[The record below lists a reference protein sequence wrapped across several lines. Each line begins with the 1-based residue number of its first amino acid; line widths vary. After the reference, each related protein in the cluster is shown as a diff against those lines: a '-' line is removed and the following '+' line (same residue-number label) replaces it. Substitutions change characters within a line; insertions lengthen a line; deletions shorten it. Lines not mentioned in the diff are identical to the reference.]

1 MIINPRSRIPGVQG
15 DPAEVWER
23 SAHRENPP
31 GSSSSMHSDIIRREN
46 LLGTSESLRS
56 IPGSASSMVPGSRDH
71 IAVPRSTEDIRESM
85 LPGSQGMLP
94 GSQGRMIPG
103 SHTSYY
109 SAQSTQRRD
118 VPPRS
123 DNSISTSLP
132 HLGGFDFVP
141 TASSLSSTHSHNVY
155 ASPAASMPNSQNLGG
170 YPGTSSTSAMR
181 HQQTDA
187 DTHRFHWGSD
197 RIARYLLPY
206 REYAHSAGDI
216 NLLARVLELCRV
228 SEADSET
235 AKLLLRAL
243 KFLRLCDY
251 SSEDICSTMAHATA
265 YFVDAFSLCGNQMD
279 SCEVGNVLT
288 TLMFIAHCYVQ
299 DETCPLHVW
308 HQHLFKSYCPIRT
321 LNVAIVRLME
331 IRRYM
336 LRLEQDDFDRRYFSL
351 LQAAQKQAAFE
362 LKETPRHVDVEL
374 SNQVVSPSRSSQPP
388 EEQGAD
394 ALLSRLLENFRMH

>member
-1 MIINPRSRIPGVQG
+1 MIINPRTRIPGVQG
-15 DPAEVWER
+15 DPVEVWER

-31 GSSSSMHSDIIRREN
+31 GSNSSLHSDIIRREN
-46 LLGTSESLRS
+46 LLGTSSS
-56 IPGSASSMVPGSRDH
+56 IPGSASSMVPGSRDN
-71 IAVPRSTEDIRESM
+71 IAVPSSMESIRENM
-85 LPGSQGMLP
+85 IPGSLE
-94 GSQGRMIPG
+94 RMIPG
-103 SHTSYY
+103 SHASFH
-109 SAQSTQRRD
+109 SAHSTLRRD

-132 HLGGFDFVP
+132 HLGAADFVP

-155 ASPAASMPNSQNLGG
+155 ASPAASLPNSQNLGG

-181 HQQTDA
+181 HQQTGT
-187 DTHRFHWGSD
+187 DTHRFHWDSD

-206 REYAHSAGDI
+206 REYAHSGEDI

-243 KFLRLCDY
+243 KFLWLCDY

-308 HQHLFKSYCPIRT
+308 HQHLFKSYCPLRT
-321 LNVAIVRLME
+321 LNVAIIRLME
-331 IRRYM
+331 IRRYV

-362 LKETPRHVDVEL
+362 LKDPPRHVDVEL
-374 SNQVVSPSRSSQPP
+374 SNQVVSPSRSSQPL

>member
-1 MIINPRSRIPGVQG
+1 MIINPRGRISGMQG
-15 DPAEVWER
+15 DPVEAWER
-23 SAHRENPP
+23 NAHRENPP
-31 GSSSSMHSDIIRREN
+31 GSASSLHSDIIRREN
-46 LLGTSESLRS
+46 LLGTSSS
-56 IPGSASSMVPGSRDH
+56 IPGSASSMVPGSRDNL
-71 IAVPRSTEDIRESM
+71 AMPGSTEGIRESM
-85 LPGSQGMLP
+85 IPGSRE
-94 GSQGRMIPG
+94 RMIPG
-103 SHTSYY
+103 SHTSFH
-109 SAQSTQRRD
+109 SAHSTLRRD

-123 DNSISTSLP
+123 ENSISTSLP
-132 HLGGFDFVP
+132 HLGGGDFVP

-155 ASPAASMPNSQNLGG
+155 ASPAPSLPNSQNLGG
-170 YPGTSSTSAMR
+170 YPGR
-181 HQQTDA
+181 HQQAGA
-187 DTHRFHWGSD
+187 DTRFHWGSE
-197 RIARYLLPY
+197 RITRYLLPY
-206 REYAHSAGDI
+206 REYAHSGEDI

-235 AKLLLRAL
+235 AKLLLRAI

-251 SSEDICSTMAHATA
+251 SSEDICSTLAHATA

-308 HQHLFKSYCPIRT
+308 HQHLFKSYCPLRT

-331 IRRYM
+331 IRRYV

-351 LQAAQKQAAFE
+351 LQAAQKQATYE
-362 LKETPRHVDVEL
+362 LKDPPRHVDVEL
-374 SNQVVSPSRSSQPP
+374 SGQVVSPSRSSQVT

>member
-1 MIINPRSRIPGVQG
+1 MIINPRSRIPGMQG
-15 DPAEVWER
+15 DPVEVWER
-23 SAHRENPP
+23 NAHRENPP
-31 GSSSSMHSDIIRREN
+31 GSASSLQSDIIRREN
-46 LLGTSESLRS
+46 LLGTSSS
-56 IPGSASSMVPGSRDH
+56 IPGSASSMVPGSRDNL
-71 IAVPRSTEDIRESM
+71 AVPSSAEGIRESM
-85 LPGSQGMLP
+85 IPGSRE
-94 GSQGRMIPG
+94 RMIPG
-103 SHTSYY
+103 SHTSFH
-109 SAQSTQRRD
+109 SAHSTLRRD

-123 DNSISTSLP
+123 ENSISTSLP
-132 HLGGFDFVP
+132 HLGGGDFVP
-141 TASSLSSTHSHNVY
+141 TASSLSSAHSHNVY
-155 ASPAASMPNSQNLGG
+155 ASPAASLPNSQNLGG
-170 YPGTSSTSAMR
+170 YPGTSSTSATR
-181 HQQTDA
+181 HQQAGTD
-187 DTHRFHWGSD
+187 TRFHWGIE
-197 RIARYLLPY
+197 RITRYLLPY
-206 REYAHSAGDI
+206 REYAHSGEDI

-235 AKLLLRAL
+235 AKLLLRAI

-251 SSEDICSTMAHATA
+251 SSEDICSTLAHATA

-308 HQHLFKSYCPIRT
+308 HQHLFQKYCPLRT

-331 IRRYM
+331 IRRYV

-351 LQAAQKQAAFE
+351 LQASQKQAAFE
-362 LKETPRHVDVEL
+362 LKDPPRHIDVEL
-374 SNQVVSPSRSSQPP
+374 SGQAVSPTRASQPP

>member
-1 MIINPRSRIPGVQG
+1 MIINPRTRIPGVQA

-31 GSSSSMHSDIIRREN
+31 GSNSSLHSDLIRREN
-46 LLGTSESLRS
+46 LLGTSSS
-56 IPGSASSMVPGSRDH
+56 IPGSASSMVPGSRDN
-71 IAVPRSTEDIRESM
+71 IMVPNSTEGIRESM
-85 LPGSQGMLP
+85 LPGSRE
-94 GSQGRMIPG
+94 RMIPG
-103 SHTSYY
+103 SHTSYH
-109 SAQSTQRRD
+109 SAHSTLRRD

-132 HLGGFDFVP
+132 HLGGADFVP

-155 ASPAASMPNSQNLGG
+155 ASPATSLPNSQNLGG
-170 YPGTSSTSAMR
+170 YPGTSSASALR
-181 HQQTDA
+181 HQQTGT
-187 DTHRFHWGSD
+187 DTHRFHWDSD

-206 REYAHSAGDI
+206 REYAHSGEDI
-216 NLLARVLELCRV
+216 NLLARVFELCRV

-235 AKLLLRAL
+235 AKLLLRAI

-251 SSEDICSTMAHATA
+251 SSEDICSTLAHATA

-308 HQHLFKSYCPIRT
+308 HQHLFKSYCPLRT
-321 LNVAIVRLME
+321 LNVAIIRLME
-331 IRRYM
+331 IRRYV

-362 LKETPRHVDVEL
+362 LKEPPRHVDVEL